1 MRKFA
6 IAFFI
11 LSSILLLASC
21 GNDNGQS
28 DESTSHLSSV
38 KSQVSS
44 TTQST
49 SMTGE
54 TQVESTSS
62 SQTNDSNEV
71 DTKNLTTEQ
80 IEKWVASI
88 WIKRDNF
95 DLLNDPKYKIVVEKK
110 EDNLIYA
117 NVEAAQ
123 VQIDTLDV
131 FRINSDG
138 YLEETGYFQSMPDKD
153 WIVVSK
159 KYLDTSMVNEN
170 KPKTEVTDGTT
181 ASNHER
187 AEMIRTIMK
196 QNQGFNEQVLA
207 AIPDNEIL
215 EANAGNATNSQIAQ
229 TAENLLQMYPNLKS

>member
-11 LSSILLLASC
+11 LSSIPLLASC

-28 DESTSHLSSV
+28 DESTSHPSSV

-80 IEKWVASI
+80 VEKWVASI
-88 WIKRDNF
+88 WIKRNNF

-138 YLEETGYFQSMPDKD
+138 YLEEAGYFQSMPDRD

-170 KPKTEVTDGTT
+170 KPKTEVADGLQ
-181 ASNHER
+181 HQ
-187 AEMIRTIMK
+187 IMK
-196 QNQGFNEQVLA
+196 WNQGFNDQVVTA
-207 AIPDNEIL
+207 DPENEIL
-215 EANAGNATNSQIAQ
+215 ETNAGNATTSQIVK
-229 TAENLLQMYPNLKS
+229 TAEDLL

>member
-11 LSSILLLASC
+11 LSSILPLASC

-28 DESTSHLSSV
+28 DEITSHLSSV

-49 SMTGE
+49 SVTGE

-95 DLLNDPKYKIVVEKK
+95 DLLNDPKYKIVVEK
-110 EDNLIYA
+110 
-117 NVEAAQ
+117 
-123 VQIDTLDV
+123 
-131 FRINSDG
+131 R
-138 YLEETGYFQSMPDKD
+138 
-153 WIVVSK
+153 
-159 KYLDTSMVNEN
+159 
-170 KPKTEVTDGTT
+170 KTT
-181 ASNHER
+181 
-187 AEMIRTIMK
+187 
-196 QNQGFNEQVLA
+196 
-207 AIPDNEIL
+207 
-215 EANAGNATNSQIAQ
+215 
-229 TAENLLQMYPNLKS
+229 